1 MARRLAETDGTA
13 AASEGLGAGFLRGN
27 AAAQSC
33 VEVEEE
39 DEEDGYEDGFNRGEA
54 DVTDGGDPA
63 DFVAGTH
70 DGEDPRSSHAVLL
83 P

>member
-1 MARRLAETDGTA
+1 
-13 AASEGLGAGFLRGN
+13 
-27 AAAQSC
+27 